1 MKSVRITA
9 SIPEQQHEQ
18 LQELAEKNSLSVA
31 WLVRQAVSDFLE
43 KIDDQQAFSPLTKET
58 TKGNR

>member
-1 MKSVRITA
+1 MKSVRITV

-18 LQELAEKNSLSVA
+18 IQVLAEKNSLSVA

-43 KIDDQQAFSPLTKET
+43 KTENQQDFSPLKKN